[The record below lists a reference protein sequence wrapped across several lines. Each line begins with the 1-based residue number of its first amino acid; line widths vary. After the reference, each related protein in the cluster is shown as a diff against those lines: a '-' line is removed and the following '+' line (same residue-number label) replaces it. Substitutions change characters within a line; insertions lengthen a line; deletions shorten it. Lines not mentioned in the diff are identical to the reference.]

1 MQGDAAALAPLQVLL
16 HGAGLLHE
24 DLQLVEA
31 AVGAA
36 HHGVELRDGD
46 HLNHLCSGERCM
58 MCSRYY
64 TLGSQFVLSLRA
76 RIAVYVTR
84 CSPREV
90 Q

>member
-16 HGAGLLHE
+16 HGTGLLHE

-36 HHGVELRDGD
+36 HHGVELRDVD
-46 HLNHLCSGERCM
+46 HLNHLCSGERC
-58 MCSRYY
+58 SRYY
-64 TLGSQFVLSLRA
+64 TLGSQFVVSLRA